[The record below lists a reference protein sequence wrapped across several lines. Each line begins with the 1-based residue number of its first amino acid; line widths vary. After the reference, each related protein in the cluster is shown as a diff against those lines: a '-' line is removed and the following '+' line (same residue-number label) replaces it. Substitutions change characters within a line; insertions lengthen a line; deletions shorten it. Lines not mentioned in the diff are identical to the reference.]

1 MWGFQLCFS
10 FCVGLLDPKW
20 IMERTRALN
29 EKKEQEDVYAP
40 GVSIESSLKQLAE
53 RRTDIF
59 GSGVEETQIGK
70 KVKSF
75 IQQLSYL

>member
-1 MWGFQLCFS
+1 MCEDFS
-10 FCVGLLDPKW
+10 FVSLCVGLLDPKW

-70 KVKSF
+70 KVRVLF
-75 IQQLSYL
+75 NN